1 MHSETESEQSEEIYT
16 GGQRVD
22 FHSHP
27 KNTPSQSDQSM
38 ASELE
43 DDDGSS
49 YKEETFGTKKKG
61 KIAQEQNKN
70 RKTEERAPQKK
81 QSPTKQQSNQ
91 R

>member
-1 MHSETESEQSEEIYT
+1 
-16 GGQRVD
+16 
-22 FHSHP
+22 
-27 KNTPSQSDQSM
+27 M

-70 RKTEERAPQKK
+70 RKTEERAP
-81 QSPTKQQSNQ
+81 
-91 R
+91 